1 MGEKLKIA
9 IVGLGLIGTSAGLAL
24 RRYQDK
30 VTVVGHDRDLGV
42 AGMAKKLGAV
52 DRTEWNLISTVAG
65 ADRVLLAL
73 PLAEMRET
81 LQAIAA
87 DLKPGCIV
95 MDTAEVKGPVL
106 AWARELLPDNVSFVG
121 GHPIV
126 ISEKTGQEGARAD
139 LFERKL
145 FCLVADVAA
154 QAGAVHLAADLVEA
168 LGGKPFFMDATEH
181 DGMAAAVEH
190 LPMVMAAVLTTI
202 AGRSSGWSDM
212 RKVAGGQFYTGTA
225 LVVNSGQAAAAGLLA
240 NREHLLYWL
249 DAFIAEISQWRRRL
263 EAGDQERLAEDLEE
277 SLFTGRRWLADYT
290 EGLWDRE
297 VPVKDL
303 PTSGSMFR
311 DMFGFGR
318 WRKPAEKEKRR

>member
-24 RRYQDK
+24 RRYQDR
-30 VTVVGHDRDLGV
+30 VTVTGHDRDSSV
-42 AGMAKKLGAV
+42 AGMARKLGAV
-52 DRTEWNLISTVAG
+52 DRTEWNLISAVAG
-65 ADRVLLAL
+65 ADRILLAL

-87 DLKPGCIV
+87 DLKPGCLV
-95 MDTAEVKGPVL
+95 VDTADVKGPVL
-106 AWARELLPDNVSFVG
+106 AWARELLPDTVSFVG

-126 ISEKTGQEGARAD
+126 IPEKSGQEGARAD

-154 QAGAVHLAADLVEA
+154 QPGAVRLAADLVEA

-181 DGMAAAVEH
+181 DGLAAAVEH
-190 LPMVMAAVLTTI
+190 LPRLMAAVLTTL
-202 AGRSSGWSDM
+202 AGQSSGWSDM
-212 RKVAGGQFYTGTA
+212 RKVAGGQFYTSTA
-225 LVVNSGQAAAAGLLA
+225 MTADSGQVVAAGLLA

-249 DAFIAEISQWRRRL
+249 DAFVAEMTEWRRRL
-263 EAGDQERLAEDLEE
+263 EAGDQQRLAEDLEQ
-277 SLFTGRRWLADYT
+277 SLFTGRQWLADYT
-290 EGLWDRE
+290 EGSWERE
-297 VPVKDL
+297 APVMEL
-303 PTSGSMFR
+303 PTARGMLR

-318 WRKPAEKEKRR
+318 GRKPAERDKSR

>member
-30 VTVVGHDRDLGV
+30 VTVIGHDRDPGV

-52 DRTEWNLISTVAG
+52 DRAEWNLINAVAG

-73 PLAEMRET
+73 PLAEMRDT

-126 ISEKTGQEGARAD
+126 ISEKPGQEGARAD

-225 LVVNSGQAAAAGLLA
+225 LAVDSGQTAAVGLLA

-290 EGLWDRE
+290 EGSWDRE
-297 VPVKDL
+297 APVAEL

-318 WRKPAEKEKRR
+318 WRKPPEKEKRR